1 MVTEK
6 SNSNV
11 SNSESF
17 AKTIG
22 PSEHSFG
29 GKSVAGVPQ
38 LRKFVQG
45 GT

>member
-38 LRKFVQG
+38 WLKFVQG
-45 GT
+45 DT